1 MKPNEFKPRQAEK
14 KHDYSLDAIG
24 VCLWFVILSWISPL
38 NPYRHFEPDDNRLY
52 IYMVISA
59 VIAGRIAVLLYRLGK
74 AFFKKGGAENEPSEE
89 TYQ

>member
-1 MKPNEFKPRQAEK
+1 MKQTEK
-14 KHDYSLDAIG
+14 KHDYSLGVIG
-24 VCLWFVILSWISPL
+24 VLMWFVILSWISPL
-38 NPYRHFEPDDNRLY
+38 NPYQKFEPDDNRLY

-89 TYQ
+89 THQ